1 MKMETEP
8 LTPTALV
15 KLSFQNHQQHH
26 EHGDG
31 VTDFDDLVKLGFTEP
46 SATP

>member
-1 MKMETEP
+1 MGTES
-8 LTPTALV
+8 LTPMALV

-31 VTDFDDLVKLGFTEP
+31 VTDFDGLVKLGFTEP
-46 SATP
+46 PATP